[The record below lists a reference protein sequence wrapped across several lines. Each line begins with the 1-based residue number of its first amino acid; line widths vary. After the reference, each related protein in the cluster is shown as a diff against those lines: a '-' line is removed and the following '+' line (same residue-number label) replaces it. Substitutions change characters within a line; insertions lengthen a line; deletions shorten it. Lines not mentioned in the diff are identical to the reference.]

1 MTKKMTLSESLVK
14 LYEDEMDR
22 AELVLAAK
30 AILDKLQNMAEDLA
44 KVEADDVLPLLDG
57 IRTQF
62 GPQFADQLNDAATDS
77 LRQALNAVKT
87 AKDQIGSSIQN
98 MQGVVTGDG
107 SNDMA
112 TNAGTDAEGPADM
125 SGDMGDMGGDDAA
138 PAPAAGGDTGSTGG
152 DQSGSDDMANEIDSL
167 LGGEEENSDQSP
179 EGRTKKESFHRAGT
193 ALSEHAQDLINA
205 YNPDE
210 VLAVATLTLVR
221 ESKVTAGVAAKQIS
235 ESYGVDIEDVTTA
248 LRDYVEA
255 LKMDKLLG
263 ENTKM
268 WAKTVLSQKL
278 AMKEGQDIGAIESYL
293 TQDRLMAANAFASG
307 KITESQ
313 CVKLAKI

>member
-62 GPQFADQLNDAATDS
+62 GPQFADQLNNAATES
-77 LRQALNAVKT
+77 LRNALEAVKT
-87 AKDQIGSSIQN
+87 SKDQIGQSIQN

-112 TNAGTDAEGPADM
+112 TNAGTESEGQV
-125 SGDMGDMGGDDAA
+125 DMGADAGTDDQSQNA
-138 PAPAAGGDTGSTGG
+138 PTQGSTGG
-152 DQSGSDDMANEIDSL
+152 DQSDAGTDQMADEIDSL
-167 LGGEEENSDQSP
+167 LGGEEENTDQGP
-179 EGRTKKESFHRAGT
+179 EGRTKKESFLNTGAI
-193 ALSEHAQDLINA
+193 LSEQAIELLESE
-205 YNPDE
+205 NPDE
-210 VLAVATLTLVR
+210 VLAKATFKLVR
-221 ESKVTAGVAAKQIS
+221 ESKVTITTAATQIA
-235 ESYGVDIEDVTTA
+235 ESYGVDLEDVTVA
-248 LRDYVEA
+248 VRDFVEA
-255 LKMDKLLG
+255 MKLDKLLG

-278 AMKEGQDIGAIESYL
+278 AMKEGKDVGAIESYL
-293 TQDRLMAANAFASG
+293 TQERLNAANALACG

-313 CVKLAKI
+313 CIKLAKI